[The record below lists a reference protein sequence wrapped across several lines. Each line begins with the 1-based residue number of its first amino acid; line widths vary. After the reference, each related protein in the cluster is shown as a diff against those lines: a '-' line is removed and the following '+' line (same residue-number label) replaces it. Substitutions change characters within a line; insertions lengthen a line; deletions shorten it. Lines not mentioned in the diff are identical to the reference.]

1 MIHHTLYS
9 INVGG
14 KESALKSSCIR
25 AIISA
30 MPRCRRLA

>member
-9 INVGG
+9 INLGS
-14 KESALKSSCIR
+14 KESALKSCYIR